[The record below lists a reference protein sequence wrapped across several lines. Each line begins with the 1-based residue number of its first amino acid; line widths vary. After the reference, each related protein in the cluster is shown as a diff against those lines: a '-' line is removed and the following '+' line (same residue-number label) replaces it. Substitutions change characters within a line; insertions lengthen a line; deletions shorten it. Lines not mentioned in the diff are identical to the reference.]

1 MKASALKTLK
11 LVPALAALAV
21 LAACGGGGGNDTPP
35 PAADAREV
43 PASAG
48 QSSAAL
54 VGYLSDLATKKDD
67 TREGLSLDKFSAP
80 TAEAEEPIP
89 LGA

>member
-1 MKASALKTLK
+1 MNTTAIKTFRLA
-11 LVPALAALAV
+11 PALAALAV
-21 LAACGGGGGNDTPP
+21 LAACGGGGGNGTP

-67 TREGLSLDKFSAP
+67 TRDGLSLEKFSAP
-80 TAEAEEPIP
+80 MSDTEEPIP
-89 LGA
+89 LGG

>member
-1 MKASALKTLK
+1 MNTTAIKTFRLA
-11 LVPALAALAV
+11 PALAALAL
-21 LAACGGGGGNDTPP
+21 LAACGGGGGIDTPS
-35 PAADAREV
+35 AAGAREV

-67 TREGLSLDKFSAP
+67 ASEGLSLDKFSAP
-80 TAEAEEPIP
+80 MSDTEEPIP
-89 LGA
+89 LGG

>member
-1 MKASALKTLK
+1 MKASAMKTLRT
-11 LVPALAALAV
+11 VPALAALAV
-21 LAACGGGGGNDTPP
+21 LAACGGGGGNDNPS
-35 PAADAREV
+35 AADAREV

-67 TREGLSLDKFSAP
+67 TREGLSLEKFSAP
-80 TAEAEEPIP
+80 MSDTEEPIP
-89 LGA
+89 LGG